1 MAGERC
7 QCILA
12 LDRCDECPAPG
23 SSGGGSILCR
33 DGWLPPLADT
43 VIIDAT
49 DDEWWPQ
56 SDEKVHRSF
65 TVDMVLDENQPAN
78 WIEIPHVR

>member
-1 MAGERC
+1 M
-7 QCILA
+7 
-12 LDRCDECPAPG
+12 
-23 SSGGGSILCR
+23 
-33 DGWLPPLADT
+33 ADT